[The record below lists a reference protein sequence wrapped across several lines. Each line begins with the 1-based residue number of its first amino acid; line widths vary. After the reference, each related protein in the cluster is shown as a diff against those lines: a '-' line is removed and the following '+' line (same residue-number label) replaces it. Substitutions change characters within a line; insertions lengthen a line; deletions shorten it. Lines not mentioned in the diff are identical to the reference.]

1 MVGWCRSGAVW
12 SGVGQVVCGV
22 VRTTSQRQGVP
33 GGRKVYNTSRQG
45 VCVSSA
51 REWAVADGIESE
63 VHRAHLHAVQVGHH
77 HQLALSGGTPLAD
90 HLDVAGPGAGG
101 VEG

>member
-33 GGRKVYNTSRQG
+33 GGRKVYSTARAG
-45 VCVSSA
+45 VLVSS
-51 REWAVADGIESE
+51 
-63 VHRAHLHAVQVGHH
+63 VQVGN
-77 HQLALSGGTPLAD
+77 GR
-90 HLDVAGPGAGG
+90 LD
-101 VEG
+101 